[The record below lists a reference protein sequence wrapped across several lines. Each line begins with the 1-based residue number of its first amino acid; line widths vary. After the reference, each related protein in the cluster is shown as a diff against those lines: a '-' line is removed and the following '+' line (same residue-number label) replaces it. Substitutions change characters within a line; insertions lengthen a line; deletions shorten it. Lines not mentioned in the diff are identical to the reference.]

1 MDALVISGG
10 GSKGAFAGG
19 IAEYLIKDCNTKYDL
34 FVGSSTGSLLISHLA
49 LGEVDKIKEVYT
61 SVDEKDIFY
70 INPFKVKEN
79 KDGTYAVSINHWN
92 TLKSFISRR
101 QTFGDSKNLRK
112 LIKSGL
118 SKEDYEKILEMNKQV
133 VVSVSNL
140 TKFRT
145 EFKSNTDYSYT
156 DFIDWVWASANYV
169 PFMSVVNKHGCEYAD
184 GGFGSHTPIQ
194 AAIDLGAT
202 NIDVIILEPETLE
215 RNFEPTSNPFGSL
228 MRVFGFMTEQ
238 IYYDD
243 LIIGKLKS
251 KVRNVQVRAFH
262 TPGVLT
268 DFPFVFRPELM
279 KRWWKEGYEHAKRS
293 NPYCRIINPK
303 NSSTDE

>member
-19 IAEYLIKDCNTKYDL
+19 IAEYLIKDCKTNYDL

-49 LGEVDKIKEVYT
+49 LGEVDKIKKIYT

-79 KDGTYAVSINHWN
+79 SDGTYYVSINHWN
-92 TLKSFISRR
+92 TLKSFISKR

-118 SKEDYEKILEMNKQV
+118 SKDDYDKILEMKKQV

-215 RNFEPTSNPFGSL
+215 RNFGTYYQSFWIVDESFL
-228 MRVFGFMTEQ
+228 VFMTEQ

-268 DFPFVFRPELM
+268 DFPFVFKPDLM
-279 KRWWKEGYEHAKRS
+279 KKWWKEGYEHAKRS
-293 NPYCRIINPK
+293 NPYCKIINSK
-303 NSSTDE
+303 TSN